1 MEMDGAGAGLY
12 GVGLERNAANTA
24 PLTPVTFLR
33 RAAAVYPNKPAVV
46 HGAQR
51 FTYAQFSERA
61 CRLASALRRRG
72 LKRGACVAVMA
83 PNKPPM
89 AAVGGGSGRGQ
100 EEKNVKNRVG

>member
-12 GVGLERNAANTA
+12 EVGLERNAANTA

-61 CRLASALRRRG
+61 CRLASALRLRG
-72 LKRGACVAVMA
+72 LNRGDCAAVIA
-83 PNKPPM
+83 PNTPPM
-89 AAVGGGSGRGQ
+89 LREHYAVPLLGGALTSQ
-100 EEKNVKNRVG
+100 

>member
-12 GVGLERNAANTA
+12 EVGLERNAANTA

-33 RAAAVYPNKPAVV
+33 RAAAASPNKPAVV

-61 CRLASALRRRG
+61 CRLVSALRRRV
-72 LKRGACVAVMA
+72 LKRCDRVAVMA
-83 PNKPPM
+83 PHTSPHLELHYGRPV
-89 AAVGGGSGRGQ
+89 VGGR
-100 EEKNVKNRVG
+100 